1 MATRSQKPKRKRDNN
16 SPPKR
21 KPKNV
26 KNSEADCLIC
36 DEAILE
42 PGDLTDGD
50 DAVFC
55 EGVCQGWL
63 HRKCAGLS
71 RPVFD
76 KLSES
81 DNPYVCLQCMLHN
94 QAKEITELKSVINA
108 LTTEI
113 NNLDLKDALT
123 KLQEAV
129 NSLKSPTLEMPT
141 PASVPILS
149 PSKPHASAQKPV
161 LNSLKD
167 STDTLHDHRY
177 CVVVYGIPENPT
189 GTQ

>member
-1 MATRSQKPKRKRDNN
+1 MYSALLGVVVGLLLWLPAHKNRNESKTTTL
-16 SPPKR
+16 PKR

-81 DNPYVCLQCMLHN
+81 DNPRVCLQCMLHN
-94 QAKEITELKSVINA
+94 QAKEITELKSAINA

-113 NNLDLKDALT
+113 SNLDLKDTLT
-123 KLQEAV
+123 KL
-129 NSLKSPTLEMPT
+129 
-141 PASVPILS
+141 
-149 PSKPHASAQKPV
+149 
-161 LNSLKD
+161 
-167 STDTLHDHRY
+167 
-177 CVVVYGIPENPT
+177 
-189 GTQ
+189 